1 MDIPRQINDDCTF
14 QDQLRISSFAAKM
27 AKVMRFKLTWLE
39 LTSSNLTKFGI
50 LGFEYGLSIVYGN
63 KV

>member
-1 MDIPRQINDDCTF
+1 MDIPPQINDDCNF
-14 QDQLRISSFAAKM
+14 QDQLRISSLSAKI
-27 AKVMRFKLTWLE
+27 AKVMSLKLIWLE

-50 LGFEYGLSIVYGN
+50 LGFEYDLSIVYGN